1 MARSARVVAFSTT
14 AEMAERIDRAAMS
27 EGVSRSELLRR
38 SFEAYAAHP
47 GGELHV
53 EESGVA
59 YLSASTGAAV
69 QDAVTLPSP
78 LPGLARVIA
87 ARDEI
92 RGVCSAFGVHRLW
105 LFGSAMRPDFHPERS
120 DFDFQVEWLDAAPR
134 RPWQGQL
141 LARRDALG
149 QVLDAVVDIGE
160 RVTIENPYLREAIER
175 ERLVIYD
182 SQG

>member
-1 MARSARVVAFSTT
+1 M
-14 AEMAERIDRAAMS
+14 
-27 EGVSRSELLRR
+27 
-38 SFEAYAAHP
+38 
-47 GGELHV
+47 
-53 EESGVA
+53 
-59 YLSASTGAAV
+59 
-69 QDAVTLPSP
+69 TLPSP

-141 LARRDALG
+141 LALRDALA
-149 QVLDAVVDIGE
+149 QRAGE
-160 RVTIENPYLREAIER
+160 AFFAQSQPER
-175 ERLVIYD
+175 GEEFTQLAGTRF
-182 SQG
+182 